1 MNNAFFKRSM
11 ENVRKHR
18 DIMLL
23 TNGARKN
30 YFVSEPSY
38 HITKYLRKTY

>member
-1 MNNAFFKRSM
+1 MNNVFFKKNM

-23 TNGARKN
+23 TNGVRKN
-30 YFVSEPSY
+30 YLVSEPSY
-38 HITKYLRKTY
+38 HTTKYSRKTY